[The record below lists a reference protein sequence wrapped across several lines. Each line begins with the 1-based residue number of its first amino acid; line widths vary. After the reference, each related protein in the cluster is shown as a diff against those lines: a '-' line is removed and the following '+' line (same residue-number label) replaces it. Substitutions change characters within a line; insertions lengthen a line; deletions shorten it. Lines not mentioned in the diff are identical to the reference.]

1 VKKAFIQ
8 SEEGI
13 YTKRRRHLYKVKKAF
28 RFIEEDIELRPSGA
42 DIELRPSR
50 ADIELR
56 PSGADIKLRPSG
68 ADIELRPS
76 GAVMS

>member
-42 DIELRPSR
+42 E
-50 ADIELR
+50 
-56 PSGADIKLRPSG
+56 
-68 ADIELRPS
+68 
-76 GAVMS
+76 MS